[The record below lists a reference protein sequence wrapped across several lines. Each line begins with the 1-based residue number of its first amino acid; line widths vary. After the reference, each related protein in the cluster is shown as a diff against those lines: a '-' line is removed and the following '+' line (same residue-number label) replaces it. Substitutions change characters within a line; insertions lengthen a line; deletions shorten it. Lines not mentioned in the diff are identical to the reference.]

1 MGKID
6 DLRSSLSLLVKRN
19 YFLDRWMGDESLLS
33 ILHSQYNLHH
43 INKYYLN
50 RYITNIGLNDV
61 TIFQHQED
69 YLFNDKTSSRRTF
82 FYIFTTENTCPKK
95 LSREGFITCFSNLRV
110 LRSDPLLS
118 PSTSH
123 TNKRKT
129 TTFERNN
136 IVSPEENK
144 MEIEQLKINIGNY
157 FTSITTKKLFGCKA
171 DEEVYDCLSRRI
183 DTFDEVLNDNLPIWK
198 VVNKCD
204 KKSMHW
210 DLNTKKEEKVIS
222 QTNTKV
228 RKMLL
233 FEKSLLKNI
242 LNWN

>member
-1 MGKID
+1 MGKLD

-50 RYITNIGLNDV
+50 RYITNIGLNDNI

-82 FYIFTTENTCPKK
+82 FLYLFTTKNTCPKK

-118 PSTSH
+118 SST
-123 TNKRKT
+123 
-129 TTFERNN
+129 
-136 IVSPEENK
+136 
-144 MEIEQLKINIGNY
+144 
-157 FTSITTKKLFGCKA
+157 
-171 DEEVYDCLSRRI
+171 
-183 DTFDEVLNDNLPIWK
+183 
-198 VVNKCD
+198 
-204 KKSMHW
+204 
-210 DLNTKKEEKVIS
+210 
-222 QTNTKV
+222 
-228 RKMLL
+228 
-233 FEKSLLKNI
+233 
-242 LNWN
+242 